1 MAKTNYVMA
10 FSKNGKTWQNVMAR
24 FEKLSVAKQFANL
37 ELSKFTVEIHRVT
50 LDPDGAVLQ
59 DFGCVCALAPHSNEA
74 A

>member
-1 MAKTNYVMA
+1 MTNYVMA

-37 ELSKFTVEIHRVT
+37 ELSKFTVEIRRVT
-50 LDPDGAVLQ
+50 LDRDGVVLL
-59 DFGCVCALAPHSNEA
+59 DFGCVYSSGPKKAKA

>member
-1 MAKTNYVMA
+1 MTNYVMA

-37 ELSKFTVEIHRVT
+37 ELSKFTVEIRRVT
-50 LDPDGAVLQ
+50 LDRDGVVLQ
-59 DFGCVCALAPHSNEA
+59 DFGCVYSSGPKKAKA